1 MPASNPVILPV
12 AGSFS
17 ENSAPVSVPP
27 RFSTPA
33 FLIFDAQALPL
44 TSEED
49 ATGPAL
55 ITASYS
61 AADMPPDDE
70 PDAPALDLPLELEL
84 EPEPGTGLSPAQ
96 AVRASSTATAA
107 PRIGARRR
115 CGLRVWTV
123 IRASSNGGRWA
134 SGWVS
139 ASGSW
144 TGSRVPGR
152 CARR

>member
-17 ENSAPVSVPP
+17 ENRAPVSVPP

-33 FLIFDAQALPL
+33 FLIFDAHALPL
-44 TSEED
+44 TSEEG

-55 ITASYS
+55 ITASYA
-61 AADMPPDDE
+61 AADMPPVDE
-70 PDAPALDLPLELEL
+70 PDAPALDLPLELELEL

-96 AVRASSTATAA
+96 AVRASSTATAT

-115 CGLRVWTV
+115 
-123 IRASSNGGRWA
+123 
-134 SGWVS
+134 
-139 ASGSW
+139 
-144 TGSRVPGR
+144 
-152 CARR
+152 